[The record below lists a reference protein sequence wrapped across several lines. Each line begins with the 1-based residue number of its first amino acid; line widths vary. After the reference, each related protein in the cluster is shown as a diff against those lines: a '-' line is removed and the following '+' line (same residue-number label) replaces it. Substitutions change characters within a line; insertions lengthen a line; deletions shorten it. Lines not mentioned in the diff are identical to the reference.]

1 MASRGQREREK
12 TKRANDRHLR
22 HPISNF
28 LLHCVCVHMCVC
40 PAFCTEVITLTGDL
54 EGPAEF
60 RQGSITPF
68 THTHAHRI
76 QQACII
82 CIKQPVCFASDAQVQ
97 THSYCT
103 APAMKTDP
111 STMIPAQDLSR
122 RKYELWAVPRDEG
135 KRTREARS
143 LTLPGQDLC
152 SNTISCLFFSL
163 SPPSFVFLCF
173 YFPFLSLLEI
183 KSSWLHWTHSYP
195 LCAEK
200 CHFLCFIILFPPLWE
215 AGRKVCFE
223 ERWFNICTNK

>member
-1 MASRGQREREK
+1 M
-12 TKRANDRHLR
+12 ANDRHLR
-22 HPISNF
+22 HPISNS
-28 LLHCVCVHMCVC
+28 LLHCVCAYVCVSSILYWGNNSHRGSGGPSRVQAGVHYT
-40 PAFCTEVITLTGDL
+40 FH
-54 EGPAEF
+54 
-60 RQGSITPF
+60 
-68 THTHAHRI
+68 THTRAHRI

-111 STMIPAQDLSR
+111 PSTMIPAQDLSS
-122 RKYELWAVPRDEG
+122 RKYELWAVPRDAG
-135 KRTREARS
+135 KRKREARS

-152 SNTISCLFFSL
+152 SNTLSCLFFPL

-223 ERWFNICTNK
+223 ERGFNMCANK